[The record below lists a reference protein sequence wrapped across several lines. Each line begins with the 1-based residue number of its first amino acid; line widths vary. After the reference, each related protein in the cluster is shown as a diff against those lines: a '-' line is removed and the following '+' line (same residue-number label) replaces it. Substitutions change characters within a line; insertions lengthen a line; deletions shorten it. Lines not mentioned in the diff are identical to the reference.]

1 MELKFESTFAKFGLF
16 SSFFSRPAVT
26 PILKSR
32 DLFESTIVEHLALWL
47 TTLRITTLQIMT
59 LQITTIQ
66 ITTIQNDLNL
76 KLFDHSLIFNET
88 TPQI

>member
-47 TTLRITTLQIMT
+47 TTLRIMT
-59 LQITTIQ
+59 LQ

-76 KLFDHSLIFNET
+76 KLFDHSLIFKKT

>member
-47 TTLRITTLQIMT
+47 TTLRIMT

-76 KLFDHSLIFNET
+76 KLFDHSLIFKET